1 MLIEIRIGFT
11 KRKMASLIS
20 YVQNQSK
27 ISSTKIHRVPH
38 ITLYGNFNANYNQF
52 QETKKAIESVC
63 KNYAELSYIVDG
75 FDWCKGEK
83 GKVIYFNV
91 VPSRE
96 LALFREQLAS
106 ELLKIVPPDN
116 TWDEKKDFM
125 FHSTLA
131 YKLTNSEFNR
141 IWSIVSNRKTLTQKL
156 RILFGDSSSENQLQ
170 IRNFYLPSVGLRITL
185 LNNESKIAYEYDF
198 IQKRFLSVKKH

>member
-91 VPSRE
+91 VPSRRTCT
-96 LALFREQLAS
+96 FQGTTC
-106 ELLKIVPPDN
+106 K
-116 TWDEKKDFM
+116 
-125 FHSTLA
+125 
-131 YKLTNSEFNR
+131 
-141 IWSIVSNRKTLTQKL
+141 
-156 RILFGDSSSENQLQ
+156 
-170 IRNFYLPSVGLRITL
+170 
-185 LNNESKIAYEYDF
+185 
-198 IQKRFLSVKKH
+198 